1 MKTWI
6 CPGSFDPVTSGHLDI
21 IQRAAKRCDTL
32 IVAIGINDK
41 KVPSFSTEERKA
53 MLEKVTADIKN
64 VKVTVF
70 SGLLIDY
77 AKETGAAAIIKGLRA
92 VSDFEYELQ
101 MALLNKRLDDSV
113 ETIFLMT
120 NINYSFLSSRAVK
133 EIAYNNGN
141 IKGLVPE
148 IVREDIMKKFGKGG
162 MENDSL

>member
-1 MKTWI
+1 MKIWI

-21 IQRAAKRCDTL
+21 IQRASKRCDSL

-41 KVPSFSTEERKA
+41 KVPSFSTEERKV
-53 MLEKVTADIKN
+53 MLEKVTADIEN

-77 AKETGAAAIIKGLRA
+77 ARKTGAAAIIKGLRA

-101 MALLNKRLDDSV
+101 MALLNKRLDESV

-133 EIAYNNGN
+133 EIASNNGN
-141 IKGLVPE
+141 IEGLVPE
-148 IVREDIMKKFGKGG
+148 LVRDDIMKKFGKGG
-162 MENDSL
+162 IKNDSL

>member
-21 IQRAAKRCDTL
+21 IQRASKRCNKL

-41 KVPSFSTEERKA
+41 KVPSFTTEERKA
-53 MLEKVTADIKN
+53 MLEKVTADISN
-64 VKVTVF
+64 VEVTVF

-77 AKETGAAAIIKGLRA
+77 ARKTGAAAIVKGLRA

-133 EIAYNNGN
+133 EIASNNGN

-148 IVREDIMKKFGKGG
+148 LVRNDIMKKFVKGG
-162 MENDSL
+162 NLNDSL